1 VSGRAEIVERRFQDT
16 PALELRAGALR
27 ATFVPDV
34 GMTGVSLRRER
45 REHLAL
51 PHGVAGLRAGHTGG
65 LPLLAPWANRLSGW
79 RYRAAGV
86 DVDLRRRRFVHTDE
100 HGLPIHGLLVGWPD
114 WEVTATGARGGVARL
129 TATTI
134 VDLPAF
140 PFPHLL
146 EVAVVLRDDRLEVA
160 TTLVATGARPVPAA
174 FGWHPWLRLPGTPR
188 SRWMLRLPGRE
199 HLALDERGIPTGAS
213 TRDAAEHDAIGR
225 RTFDD
230 LYRLGRDRRLAFT
243 GDDGA
248 SVAVQG
254 DPHLPYAQVW
264 VPAGKPYAALEPMA
278 APTNALVTGD
288 LHLVDPGDAF
298 TARFAITVT

>member
-1 VSGRAEIVERRFQDT
+1 MSGGAEVVERRFQDT
-16 PALELRAGALR
+16 PALELRNGALR

-34 GMTGVSLRRER
+34 GMTGVSLRRDR

-51 PHGVAGLRAGHTGG
+51 PRGVAGLRGGHTGG

-100 HGLPIHGLLVGWPD
+100 RGLPIHGLLVGWPD
-114 WEVTATGARGGVARL
+114 WELTATGVRAGVARL
-129 TATTI
+129 RATTI

-146 EVAVVLRDDRLEVA
+146 EVAVALRDDRLEID
-160 TTLVATGARPVPAA
+160 TTLVATGDRPVPVA

-188 SRWMLRLPGRE
+188 SRWTLRLPARQ
-199 HLALDERGIPTGAS
+199 HLALDDRGIPTGAS
-213 TRDAAEHDAIGR
+213 RREPAEDHAIGR

-230 LYRLGRDRRLAFT
+230 LYRLGRDHRLALVA
-243 GDDGA
+243 DDG
-248 SVAVQG
+248 SSLEVQG
-254 DPHLPYAQVW
+254 DRHLPYAQVW
-264 VPAGKPYAALEPMA
+264 VPAGKPYAALEPMT

-288 LHLVDPGDAF
+288 LHLVEPGDAF
-298 TARFAITVT
+298 TATFTLTVN